1 MVPTDRCAEC
11 KMKIA
16 ASHAHC
22 WGDECYNR
30 IMSHGGTPMELMP
43 GGSVKMGSLASCGWW
58 SWLWITQEM
67 YYHFFF
73 FLSSV
78 IWVTSLRERCSV
90 FTCSLLTLIGKAIKI
105 LVKLI
110 RIICKNIKLTPHKW
124 CSYPNINSDYTWLSA
139 MDGYF
144 FPFFLSA
151 FFTYQIDSHEKLN

>member
-1 MVPTDRCAEC
+1 M
-11 KMKIA
+11 
-16 ASHAHC
+16 
-22 WGDECYNR
+22 
-30 IMSHGGTPMELMP
+30 
-43 GGSVKMGSLASCGWW
+43 
-58 SWLWITQEM
+58 
-67 YYHFFF
+67 
-73 FLSSV
+73 
-78 IWVTSLRERCSV
+78 

-151 FFTYQIDSHEKLN
+151 FFIYQIDSHEKLN